1 MRSTRVTQVLLAA
14 LVITQIPN
22 VVSFVENLNRYGSAK
37 EALRAC
43 EEWAESAGTFTLK
56 RTGFWTR
63 YTQNP
68 VRSCQKEGDRYIG
81 YEVSLDGATNIS
93 DDPEQPR
100 GFDADHVPEAMDT
113 GKRWDFKRRRWSIVI
128 PL

>member
-43 EEWAESAGTFTLK
+43 EEWAETAGTFTLK

-93 DDPEQPR
+93 DDPEQPIL
-100 GFDADHVPEAMDT
+100 P
-113 GKRWDFKRRRWSIVI
+113 I
-128 PL
+128 LL